1 MCWEWEEVGGEGN
14 KEVIMGYE
22 VFGEKE
28 SVYEVKKEGGW
39 GLNGE

>member
-28 SVYEVKKEGGW
+28 RYK
-39 GLNGE
+39 